1 MLRLICDS
9 HATYRVCQRP
19 CWRDIPVGLWLVSQV
34 LWEALWG
41 CGIVQFILA
50 HGLTPE
56 NWKARPQSA
65 FLLRRKMAAIRQPR
79 YANIEGAASMSSFMQ
94 PALVPMT
101 GSRQGLFM
109 ERGVVVALYLLGP

>member
-1 MLRLICDS
+1 
-9 HATYRVCQRP
+9 
-19 CWRDIPVGLWLVSQV
+19 
-34 LWEALWG
+34 
-41 CGIVQFILA
+41 
-50 HGLTPE
+50 
-56 NWKARPQSA
+56 
-65 FLLRRKMAAIRQPR
+65 MAAIRQPR